1 MRHHVENRHTV
12 SIIKNAA
19 FTTFLQKKLPLLRN
33 IAALLIGKR
42 LHSVYTH
49 TDTNTLNRKQK
60 HRFEL
65 HC

>member
-33 IAALLIGKR
+33 IAALLIVKR

-49 TDTNTLNRKQK
+49 RHKHAKQETETP
-60 HRFEL
+60 F
-65 HC
+65 